1 VTTDEF
7 RDRLAGVREGL
18 DSVLD
23 SLNDLEER
31 TWDEIDQ
38 GAVVLSLIR
47 GPGRARGLSIPR
59 ARVAQYVV
67 DRARVQAELP

>member
-7 RDRLAGVREGL
+7 RGRLATVREGL

-23 SLNDLEER
+23 SLNDLEGR

-38 GAVVLSLIR
+38 GELVLSLIR
-47 GPGRARGLSIPR
+47 AQGELEDARRLLSYGVSRRGIALR
-59 ARVAQYVV
+59 G
-67 DRARVQAELP
+67 